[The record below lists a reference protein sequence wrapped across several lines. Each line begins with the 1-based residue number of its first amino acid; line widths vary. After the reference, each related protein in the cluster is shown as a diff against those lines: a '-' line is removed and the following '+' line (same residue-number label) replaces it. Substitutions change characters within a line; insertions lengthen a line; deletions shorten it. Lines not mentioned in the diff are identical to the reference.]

1 MDNNIKKAFDSIK
14 AEEELKESTKEFLSR
29 KLYNRKRRLI
39 LKPAYAVFVCV
50 FIFIL
55 GFGGKI
61 YFTPT
66 SVISIDINPSIELS
80 INRFNHVID
89 VEGYNEDGI
98 EFASSLDVKFEKY
111 ENAIDDILNSETV
124 TSCLSNDGLLSIAVV
139 EMDES
144 QSSDIYSYIS
154 SCTAGNKNMHC
165 YEINEKDA
173 ENAHLLG
180 LSCGK
185 YMAYETLLKYTDEF
199 TPEEINSMTMR
210 EIRDLIY
217 TLSDGEESLY
227 TQQKHH
233 YQNGQGNQYGK
244 KHHNN

>member
-1 MDNNIKKAFDSIK
+1 MITLDNNIKKAFDNIK
-14 AEEELKESTKEFLSR
+14 AEEELKESTKEFLNR
-29 KLYNRKRRLI
+29 KLYSHKRHMF
-39 LKPAYAVFVCV
+39 LKPAYAVFACV

-55 GFGGKI
+55 SLGGKI

-98 EFASSLDVKFEKY
+98 EFASSLDVKFQKY

-124 TSCLSNDGLLSIAVV
+124 TSCLSNDGILSIAVV
-139 EMDES
+139 EMDKN

-165 YEINEKDA
+165 YEINQKEA
-173 ENAHLLG
+173 ENAHSLG
-180 LSCGK
+180 LSYGK
-185 YMAYETLLKYTDEF
+185 YMAYEDILKYTDEF

-217 TLSDGEESLY
+217 TLSDGEDSHY
-227 TQQKHH
+227 TNENHH
-233 YQNGQGNQYGK
+233 YQNGQGK
-244 KHHNN
+244 KHHNS